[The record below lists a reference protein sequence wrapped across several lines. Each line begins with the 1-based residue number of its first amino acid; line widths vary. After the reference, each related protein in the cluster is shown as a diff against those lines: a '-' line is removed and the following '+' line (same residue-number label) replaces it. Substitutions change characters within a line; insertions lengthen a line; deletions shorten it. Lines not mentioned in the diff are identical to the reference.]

1 MAMLP
6 ADRPFRVTEF
16 TPRTDGFG
24 DVTSAREC
32 GPTTG
37 SLPRIEIAMIRNATM
52 SSIGLSVLAA
62 TAFIAAPVS
71 AQSSFGQ
78 LQYNGTPIAMTS
90 GTGVGNDGYRM
101 NTSAGPG
108 AQQLLIGIKAHAY
121 GNGNMPESAQT
132 VSSLSGGGS
141 WLNIDGSTGAYTGIA
156 GQAVNRAG
164 WWAGF
169 PPNSATSWGF
179 TWSITLNGARP
190 AVGAI
195 SMSMLITRP
204 NGQVSTVVTSQ
215 DVGTDFS
222 AGNMAWQQ
230 NWNVGYLTG
239 CSGQANDIGDWK
251 IKISTFSG
259 STNYGEQE
267 ITVTATPAPGALA
280 LLGVAGLVGGR
291 RRRA

>member
-1 MAMLP
+1 
-6 ADRPFRVTEF
+6 
-16 TPRTDGFG
+16 
-24 DVTSAREC
+24 
-32 GPTTG
+32 
-37 SLPRIEIAMIRNATM
+37 MIRNATI
-52 SSIGLSVLAA
+52 SSIGMSVLAA

-71 AQSSFGQ
+71 AGNPLSPFGQ
-78 LQYNGTPIAMTS
+78 LQYNSTPIAMTS
-90 GTGVGNDGYRM
+90 GTGVGNDGYYM
-101 NTSAGPG
+101 NTTTGPG
-108 AQQLLIGIKAHAY
+108 AKQLLIGIKAHEY
-121 GNGNMPESAQT
+121 RNGNNPAGTST
-132 VSSLSGGGS
+132 VSSLYGGGS
-141 WLNIDGSTGAYTGIA
+141 WLNVNGTTGAYTGIA
-156 GQAVNRAG
+156 GVSTVDVPS
-164 WWAGF
+164 WWAGL
-169 PPNSATSWGF
+169 PANSAMKWGF
-179 TWSITLNGARP
+179 TWSITLDGLRP

-230 NWNVGYLTG
+230 NWNVGYLAG

>member
-1 MAMLP
+1 
-6 ADRPFRVTEF
+6 
-16 TPRTDGFG
+16 
-24 DVTSAREC
+24 
-32 GPTTG
+32 
-37 SLPRIEIAMIRNATM
+37 MIRSATI
-52 SSIGLSVLAA
+52 SSIGMSVLAA

-71 AQSSFGQ
+71 ATPIPPASTFGQ
-78 LQYNGTPIAMTS
+78 LSYNSTPIAMTS
-90 GTGVGNDGYRM
+90 GTGVGNDGYYM
-101 NTSAGPG
+101 NTTTGPG
-108 AQQLLIGIKAHAY
+108 AKQLLIGIKAHEY
-121 GNGNMPESAQT
+121 RNGNNPAGTST
-132 VSSLSGGGS
+132 VSSLYGGGS
-141 WLNIDGSTGAYTGIA
+141 WLNVNGTTGAYTGIA
-156 GQAVNRAG
+156 GVSTVDVPS
-164 WWAGF
+164 WWAGL
-169 PPNSATSWGF
+169 PANSAMKWGF
-179 TWSITLNGARP
+179 TWSITLDGLRP

-230 NWNVGYLTG
+230 NWNVGYLAG